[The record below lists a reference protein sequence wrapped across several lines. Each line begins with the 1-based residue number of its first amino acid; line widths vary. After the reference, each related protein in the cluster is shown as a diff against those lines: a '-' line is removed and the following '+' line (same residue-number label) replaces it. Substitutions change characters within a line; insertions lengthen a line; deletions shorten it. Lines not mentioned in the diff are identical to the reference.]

1 VHAGQI
7 AVATLGGWLFHGF
20 GVPAAWLS
28 GSVVAAVLWGATGFA
43 RAMPRPVVDAAMLVS
58 GATLGAGLTP
68 EAVAAVGR
76 YPVSLAILALSVGA
90 VTAASMLWLTRVS
103 GWRRE
108 DALLA
113 SIPGALSTVLMVAA
127 DRNAAVGP
135 IAIVQASRLFIL
147 IMLLPSAVV
156 FLGGGDGTRLIG
168 EGMPVVSP
176 AGLLLMLLGGLA
188 LGVLFERW
196 HVAAAILL
204 GATVVSAT
212 LHATAWAPGVVPPVL
227 ATAGLVLI
235 GVFIAQRFRTLDAMK
250 LRRLA
255 PAAVGSFLTGMLVA
269 TVFAAAAAVLSGV
282 GLADALVAFAP
293 GGIEAMMVLALVLG
307 LDPLYVGTHHLSRF
321 LAIGIA
327 LPVVVT
333 WLIGP
338 IGRRETS
345 PGSARDQEPTDG
357 QTG

>member
-1 VHAGQI
+1 M
-7 AVATLGGWLFHGF
+7 ATLGGWLFHRL

-28 GSVVAAVLWGATGFA
+28 GSLIAVTLWGALGFA
-43 RAMPRPVVDAAMLVS
+43 RPMPRPAVDAAMLVS
-58 GATLGAGLTP
+58 GATMGAGVTP

-76 YPVSLAILALSVGA
+76 YPVSLAILVLSVVA
-90 VTAASMLWLTRVS
+90 VTSASMLWLTRVS

-113 SIPGALSTVLMVAA
+113 SVPGALSTVLAVAA
-127 DRNAAVGP
+127 DRDAGVGA

-147 IMLLPSAVV
+147 IMLLPSAVA

-168 EGMPVVSP
+168 EGMPVATP
-176 AGLLLMLLGGLA
+176 AGLLLTLLGGLVV
-188 LGVLFERW
+188 GRLFEW
-196 HVAAAILL
+196 AGVAAAILL

-235 GVFIAQRFRTLDAMK
+235 GIFIAERFRTLDAMK
-250 LRRLA
+250 LRRIA

-269 TVFAAAAAVLSGV
+269 TVFAAVAAALSGV
-282 GLADALVAFAP
+282 GLADALLAFAP
-293 GGIEAMMVLALVLG
+293 GGLEAMMVLALVLG
-307 LDPLYVGTHHLSRF
+307 LDPLYVGTHHLFRF
-321 LAIGIA
+321 LGIGIA
-327 LPVVVT
+327 LPVVIT

-338 IGRRETS
+338 RER
-345 PGSARDQEPTDG
+345 G
-357 QTG
+357 

>member
-1 VHAGQI
+1 MSGLRLSALGAHAGQV
-7 AVATLGGWLFHGF
+7 AVATLGGWLFHLL

-28 GSVVAAVLWGATGFA
+28 GSLIAVTLWGAFGFA
-43 RAMPRPVVDAAMLVS
+43 RPMPRPAVDAAMLVS
-58 GATLGAGLTP
+58 GATMGAGVTP

-76 YPVSLAILALSVGA
+76 YPASLAILALSVVA

-113 SIPGALSTVLMVAA
+113 SIPGSLTTVMAVAA
-127 DRNAAVGP
+127 DRNAAVGA

-156 FLGGGDGTRLIG
+156 FLGDAAGGTGLIG
-168 EGMPVVSP
+168 QGMPVVSP
-176 AGLLLMLLGGLA
+176 GGLLVTLLGGLA
-188 LGVLFERW
+188 LGRLFERW
-196 HVAAAILL
+196 GVAAAILL
-204 GATVVSAT
+204 GATLVSAA
-212 LHATAWAPGVVPPVL
+212 LHATAGAPGVVPPVL

-235 GVFIAQRFRTLDAMK
+235 GIFVAERFRTLDSMA
-250 LRRLA
+250 LRRIA
-255 PAAVGSFLTGMLVA
+255 PAAVGSFLTGMVVA
-269 TVFAAAAAVLSGV
+269 TVFAAAAAALSGV

-293 GGIEAMMVLALVLG
+293 GGLEAMMVLALVLG

-327 LPVVVT
+327 LPIVVT
-333 WLIGP
+333 WLLGP
-338 IGRRETS
+338 R
-345 PGSARDQEPTDG
+345 ARG
-357 QTG
+357 